1 MGLKL
6 NNVSYKNTIKNIDYD
21 FEDGKITC
29 VLSSSGN
36 GKTMLSYLISGIEK
50 PTSGEIINSYQGR
63 EIGYLFQNAEESFI
77 FPTVCEELMFGLK
90 KYNYKID
97 DITKRIEDSLKMVGL
112 PKDYLTK
119 SPFELSSGEKELLSL
134 AVVLSLNPKLIVI
147 DEPTIYLDNRRQEY
161 LIKVLKKLKNNYH
174 KTIIIF
180 TDNVEFAFKVSDN
193 YLLLKS
199 GKLYDSGVN
208 KDILISSDK
217 IKKIGLELPKIIDFI
232 NIVKKKKNI
241 DLEPTFD
248 IKELMKDVYRNVK

>member
-6 NNVSYKNTIKNIDYD
+6 NNVSYKEKLKDINYE
-21 FEDGKITC
+21 FEEGKITS